1 MASKYSISRRS
12 FLKAVG
18 AGSAAVAA
26 AGVLTAC
33 GGSSSSTASSAAST
47 AASAAPATTELAA
60 EQVLNLVYTDLSL
73 IDVNDVRNAN
83 EFEVLTAV
91 QEGLFRTFT
100 DENGVDVVENAGCES
115 YDVSDDGLT
124 YTFHLRDGMKWSDD
138 QPVTAQNYVDSWL
151 RLVNPD
157 LAFSYAFLA
166 YGIVGAE
173 DYCEN
178 GGKVEDVAVEL
189 VDDLTFKATLAA
201 PDPAFIKKVGM
212 VCFYPVRKDLIDAAE
227 AAGGNWTNDYTLH
240 VYNGPFYISDRVLNN
255 NMTLKKNEKYWN
267 ADEVTLTQINLRV
280 VDESSTKAQLME
292 SQQIDVLTL
301 TDYEYVTRWENKV
314 ADGTFQ
320 YFSKAEPSVTYLVI
334 DQHPAGN
341 GGPSGLM
348 LSPKCRKAMAL
359 AFDREEFNA
368 MFKEGLVTSAYGL
381 IPYGITVGEDEFRAA
396 HEEPLASEDNSPETL
411 KALFEE
417 GMAEAGVSGSASD
430 VTLTTFLYNANAEN
444 MSQHEWYKQQLEDK
458 LGVHVQI
465 DTYPDV
471 STWKTARDSYQY
483 DFYAMGWNGDYND
496 PMTFMEL
503 FVTGNGYAKF
513 MGGYSNTEYDEMVEK
528 AGASQDD
535 AERMELFG
543 KAEKLLMEE
552 GGCIPLYYDNSQ
564 MYVQSYVSGLSMPM
578 FGTEYEFSRV
588 KILAH

>member
-1 MASKYSISRRS
+1 MANRSISRRS

-18 AGSAAVAA
+18 ASSAAVAA
-26 AGVLTAC
+26 AGVLSAC

-47 AASAAPATTELAA
+47 AASAAPATTELADQ
-60 EQVLNLVYTDLSL
+60 QVLNLTYTELSL

-100 DENGVDVVENAGCES
+100 DENGVDVTENAGCES
-115 YDVSDDGLT
+115 YDVSEDGLT

-151 RLVNPD
+151 RLVNPE

-189 VDDLTFKATLAA
+189 VDDLTFKATLVA

-212 VCFYPVRKDLIDAAE
+212 VCFYPVRKDLIDAAGD
-227 AAGGNWTNDYTLH
+227 ANWTNDYTLH
-240 VYNGPFYISDRVLNN
+240 VFNGPFYISDRVLEN

-267 ADEVTLTQINLRV
+267 ASEVTLEQINLRV
-280 VDESSTKAQLME
+280 VAESSTKAQLME
-292 SQQIDVLTL
+292 SQQIDLLTL
-301 TDYEYVTRWENKV
+301 TDYEYVNMWESKV
-314 ADGTFQ
+314 QDGTFQ
-320 YFSKAEPSVTYLVI
+320 HLSKSEPSVTYLVV

-348 LSPKCRKAMAL
+348 LNAKCRKAMSL
-359 AFDREEFNA
+359 AFDRDEFNL
-368 MFKEGLVTSAYGL
+368 MFKEGLVTPAYSL
-381 IPYGITVGEDEFRAA
+381 IPYGITVGEQEFRAA
-396 HEEPLASEDNSPETL
+396 HDEPLASEDTTPEAL

-417 GMAEAGVSGSASD
+417 GMKEAGFSGSAAD

-444 MSQHEWYKQQLEDK
+444 MSQMEWYKQQLEDK
-458 LGVHVQI
+458 LGVKVKI

-471 STWKTARDSYQY
+471 STWKTARDAYQY
-483 DFYAMGWNGDYND
+483 DFYSMGWNGDYND

-513 MGGYSNTEYDEMVEK
+513 MGGYSNAEYDALVDQ
-528 AGASQDD
+528 AGSSQDD
-535 AERMELFG
+535 AERLELFG
-543 KAEKLLMEE
+543 KAEALLMEE
-552 GGCIPLYYDNSQ
+552 GGVIPLYYDNSQ
-564 MYVQSYVSGLSMPM
+564 MYVQSYVSGLSTPM

-588 KILAH
+588 KILKH

>member
-1 MASKYSISRRS
+1 MASKHSISRRS

-60 EQVLNLVYTDLSL
+60 EQVLNLIYTDLAL
-73 IDVNDVRNAN
+73 IDVNDVRNSN

-124 YTFHLRDGMKWSDD
+124 YTFHLREGMVWSDD
-138 QPVTAQNYVDSWL
+138 QARDRPELCGQLAASGSTPTWLSATRSWL
-151 RLVNPD
+151 TASWAP
-157 LAFSYAFLA
+157 
-166 YGIVGAE
+166 E

-178 GGKVEDVAVEL
+178 GGKLEDVAVEL
-189 VDDLTFKATLAA
+189 VDDLTFKATLTT

-240 VYNGPFYISDRVLNN
+240 VYNGPFYISDRVLEN

-280 VDESSTKAQLME
+280 VDETSTQAQLME
-292 SQQIDVLTL
+292 SQQIDVLKL
-301 TDYEYVTRWENKV
+301 TDFEYVDRWQNKV

-320 YFSKAEPSVTYLVI
+320 YFSKDEPSVTYLVLN
-334 DQHPAGN
+334 QHTEDGAT
-341 GGPSGLM
+341 GGPSGVM
-348 LSPKCRKAMAL
+348 LNPKCRKAIAL

-368 MFKEGLVTSAYGL
+368 MFKEGLVTTAYGV
-381 IPYGITVGEDEFRAA
+381 IPYGITVGEQEFPRGQ
-396 HEEPLASEDNSPETL
+396 SGTL
-411 KALFEE
+411 C
-417 GMAEAGVSGSASD
+417 
-430 VTLTTFLYNANAEN
+430 
-444 MSQHEWYKQQLEDK
+444 
-458 LGVHVQI
+458 
-465 DTYPDV
+465 
-471 STWKTARDSYQY
+471 RR
-483 DFYAMGWNGDYND
+483 
-496 PMTFMEL
+496 
-503 FVTGNGYAKF
+503 GY
-513 MGGYSNTEYDEMVEK
+513 
-528 AGASQDD
+528 
-535 AERMELFG
+535 
-543 KAEKLLMEE
+543 
-552 GGCIPLYYDNSQ
+552 
-564 MYVQSYVSGLSMPM
+564 
-578 FGTEYEFSRV
+578 FSRYHQGPV
-588 KILAH
+588 